1 VVCTRQ
7 ERRGRL
13 TCGAAFR
20 RPTLSLGQG
29 QQSSRRRRGI
39 SVDEALAKAAPPA
52 RNSNRTP
59 IQVAEVT
66 VSFPLSRSSPPP
78 PDAAELEA

>member
-1 VVCTRQ
+1 M
-7 ERRGRL
+7 
-13 TCGAAFR
+13 A
-20 RPTLSLGQG
+20 
-29 QQSSRRRRGI
+29 RRGI

-66 VSFPLSRSSPPP
+66 VSFPLSRSSPPL
-78 PDAAELEA
+78 DAAELQA

>member
-1 VVCTRQ
+1 M
-7 ERRGRL
+7 
-13 TCGAAFR
+13 A
-20 RPTLSLGQG
+20 
-29 QQSSRRRRGI
+29 RRGI

-78 PDAAELEA
+78 DAAELDA